1 MKLSKVITK
10 SLRNITITMILKGK
24 IRVINTDNA
33 CKNSVIF
40 KNHGKDFAVRTP
52 VKTSFMPAKNALQ
65 CL

>member
-1 MKLSKVITK
+1 
-10 SLRNITITMILKGK
+10 MILKGK

-33 CKNSVIF
+33 CKNSVII